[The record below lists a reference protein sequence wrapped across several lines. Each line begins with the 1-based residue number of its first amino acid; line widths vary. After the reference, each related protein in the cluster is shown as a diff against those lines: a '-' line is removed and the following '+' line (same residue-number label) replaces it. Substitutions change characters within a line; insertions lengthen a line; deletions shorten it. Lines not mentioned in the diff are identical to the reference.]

1 LFLPKKKK
9 KRKKKNKMDNHNNLP
24 VQDDMNNED
33 IPYIVE
39 EHIPPIHPRPQR
51 PRMPG
56 RLLYIYSN
64 KVFIYS

>member
-1 LFLPKKKK
+1 
-9 KRKKKNKMDNHNNLP
+9 MDNHNNLP